1 MTSVPKYL
9 SIVADCAKWGV
20 EDRELA
26 DIIADKAGL
35 ERADIEALSSP
46 LSEGEQAWAAA
57 QSIDAPQVTAT
68 QKIEADIAA
77 IKAEVIELREI
88 IKNTVPDKD
97 DVLRLLGLT
106 SPLPYKQDEALAYAV
121 RAFTNAHDMSE
132 AQRAPLTKRKW
143 DMARFDA
150 ALARAR
156 AAQASNDAQEKAKA
170 DAKAATTALYD
181 KLDALDALYRP
192 IAKEMRRVLV
202 KRPDKLGLLQLDKG
216 VPAKPA
222 RPVANRARKPQSTTG
237 Q

>member
-1 MTSVPKYL
+1 MTTVPKYFA
-9 SIVADCAKWGV
+9 IVADCAKWGV

-35 ERADIEALSSP
+35 ERADIEALSGP

-57 QSIDAPQVTAT
+57 QSIDAPQSNAT

-77 IKAEVIELREI
+77 VKVEVIELRDI
-88 IKNTVPDKD
+88 IKNVVPDKAN
-97 DVLRLLGLT
+97 VLLQLGLT
-106 SPLPYKQDEALAYAV
+106 DSLPRGQDEALAYAV
-121 RAFTNAHDMSE
+121 RAFINAHDMSE

-170 DAKAATTALYD
+170 DAKAATAALYD
-181 KLDALDALYRP
+181 KIDALDALYRP
-192 IAKEMRRVLV
+192 IAKEMRRVLA

-216 VPAKPA
+216 VPTKPA
-222 RPVANRARKPQSTTG
+222 RPVPNRDRKPKATAG
-237 Q
+237 